1 MICKDLILRKW
12 SWCLMFKLL
21 AVFGVSYYEAGWVR
35 CVVGEP
41 VMYESG
47 HVSSGML
54 AAYTSDRSVQQ
65 NDVVKMDNLNDKFI
79 YLDLII
85 DLMKFASKPVRA
97 HTHIYHHQ
105 YVSSFNNLPIF

>member
-65 NDVVKMDNLNDKFI
+65 NDVVKMDNLNDKF
-79 YLDLII
+79 YLPR
-85 DLMKFASKPVRA
+85 FNHRSYEVRFQAGSCA
-97 HTHIYHHQ
+97 HSHL
-105 YVSSFNNLPIF
+105 SSSIRLLF